1 MEIASGE
8 YNVDV
13 NKIVKIALKKYY
25 EDTGRRIAEEHSFEE
40 GESLQL
46 LLFFCCSTTTFIIN
60 QRPFNRL
67 THLNTRLARVALSSI
82 GSIVFGFVIN

>member
-46 LLFFCCSTTTFIIN
+46 LLFFA
-60 QRPFNRL
+60 PPL
-67 THLNTRLARVALSSI
+67 PLSSTNDRLI
-82 GSIVFGFVIN
+82 GWLIWIRA